1 MKRITPYVLG
11 LMLALGAGSLVAA
24 QSQKPD
30 DASCCGSCCC
40 CKDGAQCCEK
50 DKSQGN

>member
-1 MKRITPYVLG
+1 MKRMTQLVLG
-11 LMLALGAGSLVAA
+11 LMLALGAGSLAAA

-30 DASCCGSCCC
+30 DVSCCGSCC

-50 DKSQGN
+50 HKAQSN